1 MKKVN
6 FLTLYLIAI
15 VIFLLGCKTEAPS
28 LPSVENTLAAI
39 TVNDGNKDMVGNI
52 LDNRITFSDS
62 AVAGTTQVTVKE
74 IRFSA
79 KASANAKT
87 NDMIPLNKTITITA
101 ENGSTKSYVISIN
114 VSVATMIG
122 KEMTIT
128 GTQVSIRGRPVKTI
142 TGARLSIASIT
153 TTAALLSGSF
163 LKVNNPYITEMG
175 ILLTAN
181 ETLNLELTNTNDV
194 PNGAAKI
201 IATSEQLS
209 LANISELAIIPFS
222 FDVIN
227 LSAFTT
233 YYFRGYAVISG
244 GGIVHTDKI
253 DGMTLASKVR
263 VYNFTI
269 SLPYNAVAM
278 NLDGS
283 FRMNY
288 YKDISPIRSFGVLIT
303 SGNGITLSLNDEN
316 ATEGAILITGNA
328 TAITAANTSTSGI
341 LSLSASSLALGTP
354 YTFRGYVRNDAGIT
368 YTSILSRATPVS
380 VTSIP
385 DDNFRNAI
393 LSCIN
398 TNGTTTLNGQTNAT
412 NFGCTESFEG
422 MITAN
427 GNYIRTDALVSIT
440 EFNYGGQY
448 TYKPAHLKIR
458 SLSGVEQMVNLTRL
472 TAHNNSLSSLD
483 VSANT
488 ALTYLGVDNN
498 SLSSLDV
505 SANTNLIFLDVDNNS
520 LSSLDVSTNTALTEL
535 FASGSDLSSLD
546 VSTNTALTGLYVGSN
561 SLSSLDVSANTNLTF
576 LDVQSNS
583 LSSLDLSTNTALTGL
598 GASVNDLS
606 SLDVSANTALTILL
620 VVVNS
625 LSSLDVSANTALI
638 ELFAISNDLRSLDV
652 TANTALTHLYVDN
665 NSLTSIDISQNT
677 ALTYLN
683 VSTNPLSSLNV
694 STNTALTGLYVANNL
709 LSSLDISTNTALTYL
724 RVSSNSSLTCIRVD
738 ASQLA
743 GGSNNIIPNLSKDYT
758 QTLSVSCMTMSGS
771 GVGG

>member
-15 VIFLLGCKTEAPS
+15 VIFLLGCKNEAPS

-52 LDNRITFSDS
+52 SDNRITFSDS

-74 IRFSA
+74 IRFSD

-269 SLPYNAVAM
+269 SLPYNAAAM

-316 ATEGAILITGNA
+316 APEGAILITGNA

-341 LSLSASSLALGTP
+341 LSLSASNLALGTT

-412 NFGCTESFEG
+412 NFGCTESFDG

-458 SLSGVEQMVNLTRL
+458 SISGVEQMVNLTRL
-472 TAHNNSLSSLD
+472 TAQNNSLSSLD

-505 SANTNLIFLDVDNNS
+505 SANTALTYLGVVNNS
-520 LSSLDVSTNTALTEL
+520 LSSLDVSANTAL
-535 FASGSDLSSLD
+535 
-546 VSTNTALTGLYVGSN
+546 NRLYVESN
-561 SLSSLDVSANTNLTF
+561 SLSSLDVSANTALTR
-576 LDVQSNS
+576 LGVQNNS
-583 LSSLDLSTNTALTGL
+583 LSSLSVSTNTALTHL
-598 GASVNDLS
+598 GVQY
-606 SLDVSANTALTILL
+606 
-620 VVVNS
+620 NS

-638 ELFAISNDLRSLDV
+638 ILGVYNNSLSSLGISANTNLIILAAYNNSLSSLDVSANTALARLNVDSNSLSSLDVSTNTALIELFASNNALSSLNV
-652 TANTALTHLYVDN
+652 TAANTALTTIGVGN
-665 NSLTSIDISQNT
+665 NSLTSFVPNNT
-677 ALTYLN
+677 ALTYLS
-683 VSTNPLSSLNV
+683 VF
-694 STNTALTGLYVANNL
+694 NNL

-724 RVSSNSSLTCIRVD
+724 RVFSNSSLTCIRVD

-743 GGSNNIIPNLSKDYT
+743 GGSNIILNLNKDVMPIF
-758 QTLSVSCMTMSGS
+758 SESCP
-771 GVGG
+771 